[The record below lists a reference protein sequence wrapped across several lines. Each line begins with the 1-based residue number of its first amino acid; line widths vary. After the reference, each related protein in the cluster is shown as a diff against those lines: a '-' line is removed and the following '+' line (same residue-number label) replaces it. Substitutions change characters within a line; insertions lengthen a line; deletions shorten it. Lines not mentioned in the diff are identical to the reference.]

1 MIYNGSRLRGKIPR
15 AEEKNMEVLLMNS
28 RENLPMM
35 LSANDIHTMGFTRTM
50 AYNILNRNDVPVV
63 KIGSRKFIQR
73 DKFFDWLD
81 SREKSKIVN
90 SDGRADR

>member
-1 MIYNGSRLRGKIPR
+1 
-15 AEEKNMEVLLMNS
+15 MNS

-35 LSANDIHTMGFTRTM
+35 LSANDIQTMGFTRTM
-50 AYNILNRNDVPVV
+50 AYNILNCEDVPVV

-81 SREKSKIVN
+81 NKEDRENDKIQ
-90 SDGRADR
+90 

>member
-1 MIYNGSRLRGKIPR
+1 MGAGSEENPKSRTKENGGAANEQQRKS
-15 AEEKNMEVLLMNS
+15 ADDVM
-28 RENLPMM
+28 
-35 LSANDIHTMGFTRTM
+35 ANDIQTMGFTRTM
-50 AYNILNRNDVPVV
+50 AYNILNREDVPVV

-81 SREKSKIVN
+81 SREKDEIVN

>member
-1 MIYNGSRLRGKIPR
+1 
-15 AEEKNMEVLLMNS
+15 MNS
-28 RENLPMM
+28 KENLPMM
-35 LSANDIHTMGFTRTM
+35 LSANDIQTMGFTRTI

-81 SREKSKIVN
+81 SREKSKIIN
-90 SDGRADR
+90 SEGRADR